1 MNKQLASYVGMGLGV
16 LIVLVSVVAFIY
28 GIWTGDER
36 WAQTGGVL
44 IAVGFVLFFGSGIAG
59 I

>member
-1 MNKQLASYVGMGLGV
+1 MNKQLASYIGMGLGV
-16 LIVLVSVVAFIY
+16 LIILVSVAAFIM
-28 GIWTGDER
+28 GIWVGDER

-44 IAVGFVLFFGSGIAG
+44 VSVGVVMFFGSGIAG